1 MFQYNSVSINLS
13 NLQLNKLKSGMK
25 NGTLNFSSN
34 VIGDFGERTDFPN
47 RLLLTDRKVSKF
59 CKDFGNNSLANIK
72 SSKTQVSKM
81 VKSGRYDKIT

>member
-13 NLQLNKLKSGMK
+13 NLQLNKLKSGIK
-25 NGTLNFSSN
+25 NGTLNLSSN
-34 VIGDFGERTDFPN
+34 VIGDSGEKTDFPN
-47 RLLLTDRKVSKF
+47 KLLSTDRQVPKF
-59 CKDFGNNSLANIK
+59 RKDFGNNSLANIK